1 MPPAHV
7 VGGGGR
13 RRSGDVTAPRQPAR
27 LTAVSETEGL
37 LRIEPLLLPPTTDVL
52 EAIRTAAAHPE
63 TRVIGVIDDGGRL
76 VGVVPILRLA
86 EAAIARAAPEA
97 IMSSLVELDEIAEFS
112 HAIEA
117 RTIGEAMLP
126 PAAIT
131 RDATIDVGF
140 RRMHERDLSGI
151 YVVDDEGRPI
161 GYLDLLELA
170 VFYADVLEREAQT
183 GGDDPGARQ

>member
-1 MPPAHV
+1 MTPPK
-7 VGGGGR
+7 R
-13 RRSGDVTAPRQPAR
+13 PAR

-37 LRIEPLLLPPTTDVL
+37 LRIEPLLMPPTTDVL

-63 TRVIGVIDDGGRL
+63 TRVIGVTDDEGRL

-86 EAAIARAAPEA
+86 EAAVARAAPEA
-97 IMSSLVELDEIAEFS
+97 IMSSLFELDDIAEFS

-117 RTIGEAMLP
+117 RTVGEAMLP

-131 RDATIDVGF
+131 RNATIDVGF
-140 RRMHERDLSGI
+140 RRMHERHLSGI
-151 YVVDDEGRPI
+151 YVVDDEGRPV

-170 VFYADVLEREAQT
+170 VFYADVLEREASSS
-183 GGDDPGARQ
+183 GDDPGAAQ

>member
-1 MPPAHV
+1 M
-7 VGGGGR
+7 
-13 RRSGDVTAPRQPAR
+13 
-27 LTAVSETEGL
+27 
-37 LRIEPLLLPPTTDVL
+37 PPTTDVL
-52 EAIRTAAAHPE
+52 EAVRTAAKHPE
-63 TRVIGVIDDGGRL
+63 TRVIGVIDERGRL

-86 EAAIARAAPEA
+86 EAAVARAAPEA
-97 IMSSLVELDEIAEFS
+97 IMSGLVELDDIAEFS

-151 YVVDDEGRPI
+151 YVVDDEGRPV

-170 VFYADVLEREAQT
+170 VFYADVLERAQT
-183 GGDDPGARQ
+183 SGDDPGAQR